1 MEAPETDAQP
11 ATDGDLDQTDT
22 FQKSME
28 LSEKNHRSQNGAFMS
43 VLAELKVVMQK
54 LVKQESCNEAILEL
68 FPVLTDDRLTAIES
82 KICQENREI
91 YMRLRALY
99 PGKYHKSLKWGIICE
114 DLVRWEE
121 TALLYV

>member
-91 YMRLRALY
+91 YSRPKVA
-99 PGKYHKSLKWGIICE
+99 HCAI
-114 DLVRWEE
+114 
-121 TALLYV
+121 

>member
-91 YMRLRALY
+91 YKKIEQSYCVR
-99 PGKYHKSLKWGIICE
+99 ICGAFT
-114 DLVRWEE
+114 DCTYGRISFHNSI
-121 TALLYV
+121 